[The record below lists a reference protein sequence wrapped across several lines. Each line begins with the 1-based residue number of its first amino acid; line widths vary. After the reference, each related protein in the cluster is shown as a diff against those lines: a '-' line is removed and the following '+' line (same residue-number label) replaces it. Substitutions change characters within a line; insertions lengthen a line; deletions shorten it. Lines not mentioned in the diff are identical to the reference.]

1 MSVLTVIVDIAA
13 VLLVTSLVALII
25 RSRGQAGKVNIALL
39 IVVGIL
45 IMALVSMGKLI
56 TGLLVA
62 TIVLGGMLAMLFIR
76 RIV

>member
-1 MSVLTVIVDIAA
+1 LSVLTVIVDIAA

-45 IMALVSMGKLI
+45 IMGLVSMGKLI